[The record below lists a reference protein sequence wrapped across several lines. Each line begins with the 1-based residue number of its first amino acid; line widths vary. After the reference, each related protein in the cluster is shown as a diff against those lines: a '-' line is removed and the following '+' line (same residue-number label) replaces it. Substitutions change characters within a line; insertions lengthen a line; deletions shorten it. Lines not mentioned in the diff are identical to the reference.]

1 MSLSETW
8 VCIDEDNNETVH
20 SATPYYNQLQ
30 RRWKSDY
37 YVYVNKGLINMIVPA
52 NVLLPNT
59 AAAYNIS
66 PKGAN
71 KITNILKG
79 KIG

>member
-20 SATPYYNQLQ
+20 STTPYYNQLQ

-37 YVYVNKGLINMIVPA
+37 YVYVNKGFVSMVVPS
-52 NVLLPNT
+52 NILLSV
-59 AAAYNIS
+59 AAAYNINPS
-66 PKGAN
+66 GAN
-71 KITNILKG
+71 KIATVLKG
-79 KIG
+79 KI

>member
-20 SATPYYNQLQ
+20 STTPYYNQLQ

-37 YVYVNKGLINMIVPA
+37 YVYVNRGFVSMVVPS
-52 NVLLPNT
+52 NILLSV
-59 AAAYNIS
+59 AAAYNINPS
-66 PKGAN
+66 GAN
-71 KITNILKG
+71 KIATVLKG
-79 KIG
+79 KI